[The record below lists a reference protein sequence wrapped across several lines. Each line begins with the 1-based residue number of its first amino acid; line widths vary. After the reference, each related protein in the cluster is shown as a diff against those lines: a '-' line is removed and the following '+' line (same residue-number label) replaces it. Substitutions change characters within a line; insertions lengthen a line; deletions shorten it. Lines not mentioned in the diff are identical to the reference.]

1 MSSKNKRHEWRTTT
15 PEGEK
20 REVRATRFGK
30 TWRFQSKIK
39 GQEEW
44 TYYDHPPR
52 EDAEELLEILKR
64 KYQRNRVP
72 YEDVRSVEK
81 LLGIAPEPQDQHQP

>member
-1 MSSKNKRHEWRTTT
+1 LEFLEMSSKNKRHEWRMTT

-30 TWRFQSKIK
+30 TWRFQSKLK
-39 GQEEW
+39 GEPEW
-44 TYYDHPPR
+44 TYHDDPAR
-52 EDAEELLEILKR
+52 ADVEELLEILRR

-72 YEDVRSVEK
+72 YSDVESVEK
-81 LLGIAPEPQDQHQP
+81 LLENGSAKG